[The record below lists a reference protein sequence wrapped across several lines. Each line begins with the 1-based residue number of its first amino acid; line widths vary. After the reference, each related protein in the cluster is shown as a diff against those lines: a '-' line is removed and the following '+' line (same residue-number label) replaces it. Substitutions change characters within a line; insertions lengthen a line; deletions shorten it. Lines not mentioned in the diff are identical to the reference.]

1 MTSKFEPIQ
10 SLRDAN
16 DGDPDANIALFKNI
30 MQKHGDRTKMY
41 FPLET
46 FDFPAFISL
55 VDILK
60 KAFPSALSLNEI
72 GYLIYLFFWL
82 EDQKGLA
89 NQN

>member
-30 MQKHGDRTKMY
+30 MQKHADRANTY
-41 FPLET
+41 YPLET
-46 FDFPAFISL
+46 FDFTAFMELIG
-55 VDILK
+55 ILQED
-60 KAFPSALSLNEI
+60 FPALSLNEL

-82 EDQKGLA
+82 EDQKEVA